1 MAGEMV
7 TPNQSSQTS
16 GKPMGSISVLVV
28 DDDTTCLAIVSAILK
43 SWQYEVVTV
52 KHAIEALCTLQVTGG
67 AFDLVV
73 IDVHMPDMNGF
84 ELQKKIDEEYNL
96 PVVFM
101 SADDQESV
109 ILRGLQSGA
118 AFFLVKPISP
128 NDLKNLWQYAV
139 AKKKPK
145 SAHIEVIESARE
157 TSKTDKRPSSPTNVF
172 LHPTASAGRLA
183 PFSKGPDHS
192 LVQETSENEK
202 GSNGEVGSGLSLRN
216 EDRRNTRDSKRKSPA
231 TVEEG
236 ENEDDSGN
244 PKKTKIVWT
253 NALHNQFLEAIR
265 CVGIERAVP
274 KKILEL
280 MNVPGLTRENIA
292 SHLQKYRIFLK
303 RVSEASTK
311 IQSASER
318 SMIERTFRSN
328 FAMAQPSLLHKKPQF
343 QCLRNLDRAP
353 LGKSLQPD
361 LSNYSNQKF
370 APSTDSPPVFGSG
383 QSRLLL
389 NQTNFKQPLAGGVN
403 PGLHHQAN
411 SSSIRTEP
419 SDHPTGLLLNG
430 NGNGNVSGGIM
441 NSATFMQPYQQ
452 KDHVALESVTNDHI
466 TGYGNI
472 GDFSSSNLNPSPN
485 YQNNTSYVGLRLASD
500 GRLVGLSTDLNPN
513 HGSINVVQ
521 SESTSNVPVLN
532 DCFDD
537 YLNPNHGSINVVQS
551 ESTGNVLVLNDIFDD
566 YLNPNHGSINVVQSE
581 STGNVLVLNDSFDDY
596 LNPNHGSINVVQSG
610 STSNVPVLND
620 SFNDYLNPNHGSI
633 NVVQSESTGNVL
645 VLNDSFDDYLNPN
658 HGSINVVQSGSTSNV
673 PVLND
678 SFNDYLNPNHG
689 SINVVQSGSTSNIPV
704 LNDSFDDY
712 LNPNHGLIN
721 VVQSGSTSS
730 VPVLNDSFDDYLGQ
744 GVLSSTGLE
753 SGCYVS
759 AATLGNVI
767 QDGNTLTVP
776 LSPPIML
783 ENAFGNEGESDYI
796 FGALLDNNVVTNN
809 IREINSNPNIFLQPY
824 GECGFGIP
832 SEINFI
838 QTPIQDDVEVL
849 NSAFSFSPDDHV
861 ENNPIANINIG
872 QYLEQPLGREMMFSD
887 FGIDGGDEYFPALG
901 QTFDQFP
908 QLEDEDFLEPM
919 LFGASE
925 FNGYDKP

>member
-28 DDDTTCLAIVSAILK
+28 DDDTICLAIVSAILK

-52 KHAIEALCTLQVTGG
+52 KHAIEALCTLRVTGG

-84 ELQKKIDEEYNL
+84 ELQKKIDEEFNL

-145 SAHIEVIESARE
+145 SANIEAIKSARE
-157 TSKTDKRPSSPTNVF
+157 TSQADKRASSPTGVF

-183 PFSKGPDHS
+183 PFSNDPINHS
-192 LVQETSENEK
+192 PVQETSENDK
-202 GSNGEVGSGLSLRN
+202 GSNGEVGSGSSLRK

-231 TVEEG
+231 TVEEV

-244 PKKTKIVWT
+244 PKKKIVWT

-318 SMIERTFRSN
+318 TMIERTFRSN
-328 FAMAQPSLLHKKPQF
+328 FAMAQPSLLQKKPQF
-343 QCLRNLDRAP
+343 QYLRNLDRAP

-361 LSNYSNQKF
+361 LSYSNQKF
-370 APSTDSPPVFGSG
+370 APSADSPPAVFGSG
-383 QSRLLL
+383 QSRLHL
-389 NQTNFKQPLAGGVN
+389 NQTNFKQPLVGGAN
-403 PGLHHQAN
+403 PGLHHHAN
-411 SSSIRTEP
+411 SSGIRIEP

-430 NGNGNVSGGIM
+430 NVSGGIV
-441 NSATFMQPYQQ
+441 NGATFMQPYPQ
-452 KDHVALESVTNDHI
+452 KDHAALESFTNDHL
-466 TGYGNI
+466 TGHGNI

-500 GRLVGLSTDLNPN
+500 GRLVGLSAD
-513 HGSINVVQ
+513 
-521 SESTSNVPVLN
+521 
-532 DCFDD
+532 
-537 YLNPNHGSINVVQS
+537 LNPNHGSINVVQS
-551 ESTGNVLVLNDIFDD
+551 ESTGNVPVLNDSFDDCLNPNHVSINVVQSNVPVLNDSFDD
-566 YLNPNHGSINVVQSE
+566 YFNPNHGSINVVQNE
-581 STGNVLVLNDSFDDY
+581 
-596 LNPNHGSINVVQSG
+596 

-620 SFNDYLNPNHGSI
+620 G
-633 NVVQSESTGNVL
+633 
-645 VLNDSFDDYLNPN
+645 
-658 HGSINVVQSGSTSNV
+658 
-673 PVLND
+673 
-678 SFNDYLNPNHG
+678 
-689 SINVVQSGSTSNIPV
+689 
-704 LNDSFDDY
+704 
-712 LNPNHGLIN
+712 
-721 VVQSGSTSS
+721 
-730 VPVLNDSFDDYLGQ
+730 FDDYLGQ

-759 AATLGNVI
+759 ATLGNVV
-767 QDGNTLTVP
+767 QDGNTLAMP
-776 LSPPIML
+776 LSPSIL
-783 ENAFGNEGESDYI
+783 LGNGFGNEGESDYI

-809 IREINSNPNIFLQPY
+809 ICEIDSNPNIFLQPY

-838 QTPIQDDVEVL
+838 QTPIQTIVIRRF
-849 NSAFSFSPDDHV
+849 NCF
-861 ENNPIANINIG
+861 
-872 QYLEQPLGREMMFSD
+872 QPLGREMMFSD
-887 FGIDGGDEYFPALG
+887 YGIGGGDEYFPAFG
-901 QTFDQFP
+901 QTFDEFP
-908 QLEDEDFLEPM
+908 Q
-919 LFGASE
+919 ASL
-925 FNGYDKP
+925 

>member
-7 TPNQSSQTS
+7 TSNQSSQTS

-28 DDDTTCLAIVSAILK
+28 DDDTVCLAIVSAILK

-52 KHAIEALCTLQVTGG
+52 KHAIEALCTLRVTGG

-84 ELQKKIDEEYNL
+84 ELQKKIDEEFNL

-139 AKKKPK
+139 VKKKPR
-145 SAHIEVIESARE
+145 SAHIEAIESARE
-157 TSKTDKRPSSPTNVF
+157 TSQADKRASSSTDVF
-172 LHPTASAGRLA
+172 VHPTALAGRLA
-183 PFSKGPDHS
+183 PFSNGPDHS
-192 LVQETSENEK
+192 PVQETSENEK
-202 GSNGEVGSGLSLRN
+202 GSNGEVGSGSSLRN

-231 TVEEG
+231 TDEEG

-292 SHLQKYRIFLK
+292 SHLQEISMKNFVHKEIVAFSHHYIYLDDNFMNLQKYRIFLK

-311 IQSASER
+311 IQCASER

-328 FAMAQPSLLHKKPQF
+328 FAMAQPSLMHKKPQF
-343 QCLRNLDRAP
+343 QSLRNLDRAP

-361 LSNYSNQKF
+361 LPYSNQKF

-403 PGLHHQAN
+403 PGLYHQAN
-411 SSSIRTEP
+411 SSTIRMEP
-419 SDHPTGLLLNG
+419 SDHPTGLSLNG
-430 NGNGNVSGGIM
+430 NGNGNVSAGGIV
-441 NSATFMQPYQQ
+441 NGATFMQPYQQ
-452 KDHVALESVTNDHI
+452 KDQVALESFTNDHL
-466 TGYGNI
+466 TGYGDI

-485 YQNNTSYVGLRLASD
+485 YQSNSSYVGLRLASD
-500 GRLVGLSTDLNPN
+500 GRLVGLSSDLNPN

-521 SESTSNVPVLN
+521 SESTGNVPVLN
-532 DCFDD
+532 DSFDD
-537 YLNPNHGSINVVQS
+537 YLNPNHGSINVVQN

-566 YLNPNHGSINVVQSE
+566 YLNPNHGSINVVRSE
-581 STGNVLVLNDSFDDY
+581 STGNVLVLNDIFDDY
-596 LNPNHGSINVVQSG
+596 LNPNHGSINNVVQSESTGNVPVLNDIFDDYLNSNHGSINVVQSG
-610 STSNVPVLND
+610 STSNVPEVND
-620 SFNDYLNPNHGSI
+620 SFH
-633 NVVQSESTGNVL
+633 
-645 VLNDSFDDYLNPN
+645 
-658 HGSINVVQSGSTSNV
+658 
-673 PVLND
+673 
-678 SFNDYLNPNHG
+678 
-689 SINVVQSGSTSNIPV
+689 
-704 LNDSFDDY
+704 
-712 LNPNHGLIN
+712 
-721 VVQSGSTSS
+721 
-730 VPVLNDSFDDYLGQ
+730 DYLGQ

-753 SGCYVS
+753 NGCYVS
-759 AATLGNVI
+759 ATLGNVI
-767 QDGNTLTVP
+767 QDGNTLAMP
-776 LSPPIML
+776 LPPPILL
-783 ENAFGNEGESDYI
+783 ENALGNEGESDYI
-796 FGALLDNNVVTNN
+796 FGALLDNNVMTNN
-809 IREINSNPNIFLQPY
+809 ISEIDSNPNIFLQPY

-838 QTPIQDDVEVL
+838 QTPIQISL
-849 NSAFSFSPDDHV
+849 RLF
-861 ENNPIANINIG
+861 
-872 QYLEQPLGREMMFSD
+872 L
-887 FGIDGGDEYFPALG
+887 
-901 QTFDQFP
+901 